1 MSSIRRSFSI
11 GAALSAI
18 EYAHRAGLRAETRAL
33 DELTAEKAKA
43 EIMTINVGTIG
54 HTRLPDVTTMT
65 ETDID
70 TLGQRDGTSQAPD
83 RAPHSHLSRQQLRAA
98 ARADKKAEDQR
109 ARWVDRIKKGA
120 KP

>member
-54 HTRLPDVTTMT
+54 DTRLPDVTTIT

-70 TLGQRDGTSQAPD
+70 TLVQRDGTSQAPD

-98 ARADKKAEDQR
+98 TRAHKKAEDQR

-120 KP
+120 RP